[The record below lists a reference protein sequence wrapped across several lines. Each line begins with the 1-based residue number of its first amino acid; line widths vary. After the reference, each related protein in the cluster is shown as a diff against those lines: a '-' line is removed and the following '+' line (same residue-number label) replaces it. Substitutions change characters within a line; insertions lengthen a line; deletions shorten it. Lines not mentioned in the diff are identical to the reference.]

1 VTAAVVSI
9 VLLLVGLPLLAFWL
23 GGRRSW
29 SRLRPGRGADPWGD
43 LVREHRLT
51 AGEAATVTAAVNR
64 GRRLDDERL
73 RRAAVDLAG
82 QALAGSGWRAGGR
95 GRRVVLLLLAL
106 WLLLQVVGI
115 VVAVVTRGLD
125 DVPWVSVVVLTAGAA
140 AVVVFRRRLRRAVQ
154 VNSGPPPG

>member
-23 GGRRSW
+23 GGRRFW

-43 LVREHRLT
+43 LVRAHGLS
-51 AGEAATVTAAVNR
+51 AGEAAAVNTAVAR

-73 RRAAVDLAG
+73 RRAAVAHAR
-82 QALAGSGWRAGGR
+82 QALSGLQWREATR
-95 GRRVVLLLLAL
+95 GQRALLVLVAV

-115 VVAVVTRGLD
+115 VVQLVAGEPEDVSWGVVAALAVAV
-125 DVPWVSVVVLTAGAA
+125 GAT
-140 AVVVFRRRLRRAVQ
+140 VVFRRRLHRAVAL
-154 VNSGPPPG
+154 NSGPPA

>member
-1 VTAAVVSI
+1 MTAAVVSI

-43 LVREHRLT
+43 LVRAHGLS
-51 AGEAATVTAAVNR
+51 AGEAAAVSTAVAR

-73 RRAAVDLAG
+73 RRAAVAHAR
-82 QALAGSGWRAGGR
+82 QALSGLQWREATR
-95 GRRVVLLLLAL
+95 GQRVLLVLVAV

-115 VVAVVTRGLD
+115 AVRLVAGEPEDVSWGVVAVLAVA
-125 DVPWVSVVVLTAGAA
+125 VGAT
-140 AVVVFRRRLRRAVQ
+140 VVFRRRLHRAVAL
-154 VNSGPPPG
+154 NSGPPA